1 MKALTIREPFASLIK
16 EGYNEEFSESTK
28 TLGENMVT
36 EFNRMKSQIEQNSNS
51 YVDNE
56 GNINAENLNIDGKLS
71 VDTIVVNN
79 IDSPKY
85 PGVITENL
93 WLYVGTNG
101 SDDNELENTPDSKIK
116 IVKVRINEN
125 EYLKLKK
132 LALSE
137 FLNVSRYI
145 KFLISQ
151 KIYTDTNPANSQ
163 INEINQIR
171 KDLLKIGVNINSI
184 AKKINTDNYASNDLL
199 NLLSETL
206 KDIQKQDNTIKLKIN
221 SFASINKDRF

>member
-1 MKALTIREPFASLIK
+1 MKMFSFFITDENKKFLK
-16 EGYNEEFSESTK
+16 ELSQKTK
-28 TLGENMVT
+28 TNM
-36 EFNRMKSQIEQNSNS
+36 SQIINSMINEASKKENFKNKNS
-51 YVDNE
+51 DY
-56 GNINAENLNIDGKLS
+56 
-71 VDTIVVNN
+71 
-79 IDSPKY
+79 
-85 PGVITENL
+85 
-93 WLYVGTNG
+93 
-101 SDDNELENTPDSKIK
+101 NELENTSDGKIK

-132 LALSE
+132 LAISE

-221 SFASINKDRF
+221 IFASINKDRF

>member
-1 MKALTIREPFASLIK
+1 MKMFSFFITDENKKFLK
-16 EGYNEEFSESTK
+16 ELSQETK
-28 TLGENMVT
+28 TNI
-36 EFNRMKSQIEQNSNS
+36 SQIINSMINESSKKENFKNKNS
-51 YVDNE
+51 DY
-56 GNINAENLNIDGKLS
+56 
-71 VDTIVVNN
+71 
-79 IDSPKY
+79 
-85 PGVITENL
+85 
-93 WLYVGTNG
+93 
-101 SDDNELENTPDSKIK
+101 NELENTPDSKIK

-132 LALSE
+132 LAVSE

>member
-1 MKALTIREPFASLIK
+1 MKMFSFFITDENKKFLK
-16 EGYNEEFSESTK
+16 ELSQKTK
-28 TLGENMVT
+28 TNM
-36 EFNRMKSQIEQNSNS
+36 SQIINSMINEASKKENFKNKNS
-51 YVDNE
+51 DY
-56 GNINAENLNIDGKLS
+56 
-71 VDTIVVNN
+71 
-79 IDSPKY
+79 
-85 PGVITENL
+85 
-93 WLYVGTNG
+93 
-101 SDDNELENTPDSKIK
+101 NELENTSDGKIK

-132 LALSE
+132 LAISE
-137 FLNVSRYI
+137 FLNVSIYI

-206 KDIQKQDNTIKLKIN
+206 KDKQKQDNTIKLKIN

>member
-1 MKALTIREPFASLIK
+1 MKMFSFFITDENKKFLK
-16 EGYNEEFSESTK
+16 ELSQETK
-28 TLGENMVT
+28 TNMSKIINSMINEASKKEN
-36 EFNRMKSQIEQNSNS
+36 FKNKNSD
-51 YVDNE
+51 Y
-56 GNINAENLNIDGKLS
+56 
-71 VDTIVVNN
+71 
-79 IDSPKY
+79 
-85 PGVITENL
+85 
-93 WLYVGTNG
+93 
-101 SDDNELENTPDSKIK
+101 NELENTPDSKIK
-116 IVKVRINEN
+116 IIKVRINEN

-132 LALSE
+132 LAVSE

>member
-1 MKALTIREPFASLIK
+1 MKMFSFFITDENKKFLK
-16 EGYNEEFSESTK
+16 ELSQETK
-28 TLGENMVT
+28 TNM
-36 EFNRMKSQIEQNSNS
+36 SQIINSMINEASKKENFKNKNS
-51 YVDNE
+51 DY
-56 GNINAENLNIDGKLS
+56 
-71 VDTIVVNN
+71 
-79 IDSPKY
+79 
-85 PGVITENL
+85 
-93 WLYVGTNG
+93 
-101 SDDNELENTPDSKIK
+101 NELENTSDGKIK

-132 LALSE
+132 LAVSE
-137 FLNVSRYI
+137 FLNA
-145 KFLISQ
+145 Q

>member
-1 MKALTIREPFASLIK
+1 MKMFSFFITDENKKFLK
-16 EGYNEEFSESTK
+16 ELSQETK
-28 TLGENMVT
+28 TNM
-36 EFNRMKSQIEQNSNS
+36 SQIINSMINEASKKENFQNKNN
-51 YVDNE
+51 DN
-56 GNINAENLNIDGKLS
+56 NHI
-71 VDTIVVNN
+71 
-79 IDSPKY
+79 
-85 PGVITENL
+85 
-93 WLYVGTNG
+93 
-101 SDDNELENTPDSKIK
+101 ENTPESKIK

-132 LALSE
+132 LAVSE

>member
-1 MKALTIREPFASLIK
+1 MKMFSFFITDENKKFLK
-16 EGYNEEFSESTK
+16 ELSQKTK
-28 TLGENMVT
+28 TNM
-36 EFNRMKSQIEQNSNS
+36 SQIINSMINEASKKENFKNKNS
-51 YVDNE
+51 DY
-56 GNINAENLNIDGKLS
+56 
-71 VDTIVVNN
+71 
-79 IDSPKY
+79 
-85 PGVITENL
+85 
-93 WLYVGTNG
+93 
-101 SDDNELENTPDSKIK
+101 NELENTSDGKIK

-132 LALSE
+132 LAISE

-199 NLLSETL
+199 KLLSDTL